1 LYLNNTNSRKLE
13 LFLQIKN
20 AAVAMK
26 KPILLIYAF
35 FFIVFAAH
43 GQTVPELESQLQE
56 AASFEAKVSANL
68 ALSQAIMASD
78 PKKALDYA
86 KMANRL
92 SLDNGNK
99 ALAAQ
104 SALQVA
110 TVYEKIKDER
120 NQEVWLKTTS
130 TYAKEAGDM
139 QLLVTSVE
147 RRSRLATRDQ
157 NYRRAYEINQ
167 EAFQF
172 FSQKGNSIGD
182 LENRYATQRANLER
196 EKRALQK
203 ERDLLQ
209 ADIDLLLSDRNQ
221 TVEDNT
227 VLTTRQKELETQ
239 KKEVEQQVSRKDED
253 IAAISEEK
261 KQAEELAK
269 LKEGEVKV
277 LSRDTLEKF
286 YLLEKAQTKLMAE
299 QLKVEEQ
306 NNLVRLAGVTS
317 AVLLLLAM
325 LLYGR
330 YRAKRRSAKSLEEK
344 NGIIEAERQRSDE
357 LLLNILPKSIA
368 EELKTEGKARARR
381 FEQVSVLFTDFVN
394 FTRISEQLAPEELV
408 EELDKCFKAFDY
420 IIGQYPDIEKIKTIG
435 DAYMCASG
443 LSDRKTMPYTIVQA
457 ALDIQDYLLEY
468 KELRI
473 RQGKPFFEARIGI
486 HTGHVVAGVVGSKKF
501 VYDIWGDTVNT
512 ASRVES
518 NGEAGQVNISEETY
532 KLVKYRFD
540 CLPRGKMPAKNKGEI
555 DMYFVKKALAGATVS

>member
-1 LYLNNTNSRKLE
+1 
-13 LFLQIKN
+13 
-20 AAVAMK
+20 MK

-35 FFIVFAAH
+35 FFIVFSAN

-86 KMANRL
+86 KTANRL

-182 LENRYATQRANLER
+182 LENRYATQRASLER

-239 KKEVEQQVSRKDED
+239 KKEVEQEVTRKDED

-269 LKEGEVKV
+269 VKEGEVKE
-277 LSRDTLEKF
+277 LSRDTLEKR
-286 YLLEKAQTKLMAE
+286 YLLGQAQTKLMAE

-344 NGIIEAERQRSDE
+344 NGIIEAERKRSDE

-368 EELKTEGKARARR
+368 EELKAEGKARARR

-457 ALDIQDYLLEY
+457 ALDIQNYLLEY

-512 ASRVES
+512 AARVES

>member
-286 YLLEKAQTKLMAE
+286 YLLEKAPTKLMAE

-555 DMYFVKKALAGATVS
+555 DMYFVKKALVGATV

>member
-1 LYLNNTNSRKLE
+1 
-13 LFLQIKN
+13 
-20 AAVAMK
+20 MK

-35 FFIVFAAH
+35 FFIVFAAY

-86 KMANRL
+86 KTANRL

-110 TVYEKIKDER
+110 TVYEKMKDER

-182 LENRYATQRANLER
+182 LENRYATQRASLER

-239 KKEVEQQVSRKDED
+239 KKEVEQQVTRKDED

-269 LKEGEVKV
+269 VKEGEVKE
-277 LSRDTLEKF
+277 LSRDTLEKR
-286 YLLEKAQTKLMAE
+286 YLLGQAQTKLMAE

-344 NGIIEAERQRSDE
+344 NGIIEAERKRSDE

-368 EELKTEGKARARR
+368 EELKAEGKARARR

-457 ALDIQDYLLEY
+457 ALDIQNYLLEY

-512 ASRVES
+512 AARVES
-518 NGEAGQVNISEETY
+518 NGEPGQVNISEETY

>member
-1 LYLNNTNSRKLE
+1 
-13 LFLQIKN
+13 
-20 AAVAMK
+20 MK

-555 DMYFVKKALAGATVS
+555 DMYFVKKALVGATV

>member
-1 LYLNNTNSRKLE
+1 
-13 LFLQIKN
+13 
-20 AAVAMK
+20 MK

-35 FFIVFAAH
+35 FFIVFAAN
-43 GQTVPELESQLQE
+43 GQTVPELEKQLQE
-56 AASFEAKVSANL
+56 AVSFEAKVSANL
-68 ALSQAIMASD
+68 ALSQVVTASD

-86 KMANRL
+86 KTANRL

-239 KKEVEQQVSRKDED
+239 KKEVEQEVTRKDED

-261 KQAEELAK
+261 KQAVELAK
-269 LKEGEVKV
+269 VKEGEVKE
-277 LSRDTLEKF
+277 LSRDTLEKR
-286 YLLEKAQTKLMAE
+286 YLLETAQNKLMAE
-299 QLKVEEQ
+299 QMKVEEQ
-306 NNLVRLAGVTS
+306 NNLVRLAGVSS

-344 NGIIEAERQRSDE
+344 NGIIEAERKRSDE

-457 ALDIQDYLLEY
+457 ALDIQNYLLEY

-512 ASRVES
+512 AARVES

>member
-1 LYLNNTNSRKLE
+1 
-13 LFLQIKN
+13 
-20 AAVAMK
+20 MK
-26 KPILLIYAF
+26 KPILLIYVLF
-35 FFIVFAAH
+35 FSIFAAY
-43 GQTVPELESQLQE
+43 GQTVPELENQLQE
-56 AASFEAKVSANL
+56 AISFEAKVTANL
-68 ALSQAIMASD
+68 ALSQAIMATD
-78 PKKALDYA
+78 PKKALEYA
-86 KMANRL
+86 KTANRL
-92 SLDNGNK
+92 SVDNGNK

-104 SALQVA
+104 AALQVA
-110 TVYEKIKDER
+110 TVYEKMKDER

-172 FSQKGNSIGD
+172 FSQKGNSISD

-239 KKEVEQQVSRKDED
+239 KKEVEQEVSRKDED

-269 LKEGEVKV
+269 EKEGEVKE
-277 LSRDTLEKF
+277 LSRDTLEKR
-286 YLLEKAQTKLMAE
+286 YLLETAQNRLMAE
-299 QLKVEEQ
+299 KLKVEEQ
-306 NNLVRLAGVTS
+306 NNLVRLAGVSS

-330 YRAKRRSAKSLEEK
+330 YRAKRRTAKSLEEK
-344 NGIIEAERQRSDE
+344 NSIIESERQRSDE

-420 IIGQYPDIEKIKTIG
+420 IIGQYSDIEKIKTIG

-443 LSDRKTMPYTIVQA
+443 LSDRKTMPYSIVQA
-457 ALDIQDYLLEY
+457 ALDIQNYLLEY

-512 ASRVES
+512 AARIES

-540 CLPRGKMPAKNKGEI
+540 CMPRGKMPAKNKGEI
-555 DMYFVKKALAGATVS
+555 DMYFVKKALTGATVA

>member
-555 DMYFVKKALAGATVS
+555 DMYFVKKALVGATV